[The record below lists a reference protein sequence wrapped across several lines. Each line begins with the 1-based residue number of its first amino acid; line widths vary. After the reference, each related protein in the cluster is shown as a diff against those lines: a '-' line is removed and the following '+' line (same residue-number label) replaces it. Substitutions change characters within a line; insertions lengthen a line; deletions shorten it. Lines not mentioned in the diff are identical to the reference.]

1 MGDFCY
7 LGEWFEVCANTG
19 TPNQHQIALFGSTNL
34 SPRQD
39 TLRTR
44 HATHTPHTRHTR
56 IHTRIHTR
64 TSCQDVCNHLWK
76 RTSGAAAAFVTSA
89 AHCTNDNN
97 HLHLPR
103 LTGAARAQP
112 SPHQVR
118 LNCRVEGGVKCV
130 SVSLYLSVSLC
141 LCAPASVCGCLC
153 KCVSLHLCG
162 LRAVSSLSS
171 WWFAPQPLPRTLSRS
186 ARVSKVAAHRR
197 RPPSRLFLLTARANP
212 HDLFETPTSPHPIL
226 TPQERQAFL
235 RRRSA
240 HFQELKRRSSAALQL
255 PTLPQQQQQQ
265 QQEADHTS
273 PASSHVQLV
282 SVCVRGLHS
291 CLVLCA

>member
-153 KCVSLHLCG
+153 KCVSLHLWSARRVFFVFLVVCTSTPPSHAFPLCKG
-162 LRAVSSLSS
+162 LK
-171 WWFAPQPLPRTLSRS
+171 SRS
-186 ARVSKVAAHRR
+186 A
-197 RPPSRLFLLTARANP
+197 
-212 HDLFETPTSPHPIL
+212 
-226 TPQERQAFL
+226 QA
-235 RRRSA
+235 
-240 HFQELKRRSSAALQL
+240 SAAL
-255 PTLPQQQQQQ
+255 PPV
-265 QQEADHTS
+265 S
-273 PASSHVQLV
+273 P
-282 SVCVRGLHS
+282 HS
-291 CLVLCA
+291 TREPARPI

>member
-118 LNCRVEGGVKCV
+118 LNCRVEGGVKD
-130 SVSLYLSVSLC
+130 
-141 LCAPASVCGCLC
+141 GIM
-153 KCVSLHLCG
+153 HD
-162 LRAVSSLSS
+162 
-171 WWFAPQPLPRTLSRS
+171 
-186 ARVSKVAAHRR
+186 HRIHR
-197 RPPSRLFLLTARANP
+197 
-212 HDLFETPTSPHPIL
+212 
-226 TPQERQAFL
+226 L
-235 RRRSA
+235 RRA
-240 HFQELKRRSSAALQL
+240 RRTQIYDVRLCSSCI
-255 PTLPQQQQQQ
+255 
-265 QQEADHTS
+265 S
-273 PASSHVQLV
+273 GGGVG
-282 SVCVRGLHS
+282 SVWWVGTRI
-291 CLVLCA
+291 